1 MSAPKITEL
10 GTNSIRSLLLKYA
23 LPGIIAMTASSL
35 YNMVDSIFI
44 GHGVGAMA
52 LSGLTVAKPFMDI
65 CAAFGSL
72 VGVGASSLVAIKLG
86 EKDYRS
92 ANDVLANVILL
103 NVLLGA
109 IVMAVGLFWLDPIL
123 YAFGAS
129 DETIV
134 YARDYMEIILWGN
147 ILTHIY
153 YGLNSML
160 RSIGHPKVS
169 MYATILAVVINII
182 LDPIFIFVL
191 DMGVRGAALATIL
204 SQVVSVVLQMFIFLN
219 PKEVIY
225 FHRGIWRLKRDI
237 TMRALGIG
245 MAPFLMHLAACFVVI
260 VLNNQ
265 LKRYGG
271 DMAIATFGMTNRF
284 MFFFAMIIMGL
295 NQGMQPIVGYNYGAQ
310 LYPRMIRTLK
320 LTIICATCVMG
331 LLWLI
336 GLIIPEGFIRLFTH
350 DEVLI
355 AQSIMPARVML
366 CTMVLVGFPMVVGNF
381 YTSIGM
387 ANKAI
392 FLSLTRQVIFLI
404 PCILL
409 LPLLFQWIS
418 SLASSA
424 DGLLSLS
431 PIWGVWWSLPICDA
445 LAAILAAI
453 ILNRDMRKFK
463 ATNNASSLTT
473 EGVQISNSL

>member
-10 GTNSIRSLLLKYA
+10 GTQSIRSLLLKYA

-65 CAAFGSL
+65 CAAFGTL

-92 ANDVLANVILL
+92 ANDVLANVVLL

-109 IVMAVGLFWLDPIL
+109 LVMAVGLYWLDPIL

-129 DETIV
+129 DVTIA
-134 YARDYMEIILWGN
+134 YAREYMEIILWGN

-160 RSIGHPKVS
+160 RSIGHPRIA
-169 MYATILAVVINII
+169 MYATILAVVVNII

-191 DMGVRGAALATIL
+191 DMGVRGAALATMI
-204 SQVVSVVLQMFIFLN
+204 SQLVSVIIELVIFLN

-245 MAPFLMHLAACFVVI
+245 TAPFLMHMAACFVVI

-271 DMAIATFGMTNRF
+271 DMAIATYGIANRF
-284 MFFFAMIIMGL
+284 MFFFAMVVMGL
-295 NQGMQPIVGYNYGAQ
+295 NQGMQPIVGYNYGAK
-310 LYPRMIRTLK
+310 LFDRMVRALK
-320 LTIICATCVMG
+320 LTAMCATCVMG
-331 LLWLI
+331 VLWLF
-336 GLIIPEGFIRLFTH
+336 GLVWPEGFIRLFTH

-355 AQSIMPARVML
+355 AQSIAPARVML
-366 CTMVLVGFPMVVGNF
+366 CTMVMVGFPMVVGNF

-387 ANKAI
+387 SGKAI
-392 FLSLTRQVIFLI
+392 FLSLTRQVLLLI
-404 PCILL
+404 PCILC
-409 LPLLFQWIS
+409 LPLLFQQLNIT
-418 SLASSA
+418 
-424 DGLLSLS
+424 

-445 LAAILAAI
+445 MAAVLAAIV
-453 ILNRDMRKFK
+453 LNRDMRIFR
-463 ATNNASSLTT
+463 
-473 EGVQISNSL
+473 Q

>member
-10 GTNSIRSLLLKYA
+10 GTQSIRSLLLKYA

-65 CAAFGSL
+65 CAAFGTL

-109 IVMAVGLFWLDPIL
+109 IVMAVGLYWLDPIL

-129 DETIV
+129 DVTIA
-134 YARDYMEIILWGN
+134 YAREYMEIILWGN

-160 RSIGHPKVS
+160 RSIGHPKIA
-169 MYATILAVVINII
+169 MYATIVAVVTNII

-191 DMGVRGAALATIL
+191 DMGVRGAALATMI
-204 SQVVSVVLQMFIFLN
+204 SQLVSVIIELVIFLN

-245 MAPFLMHLAACFVVI
+245 TAPFLMHMASCFVVI

-271 DMAIATFGMTNRF
+271 DMAIATFGITNRF
-284 MFFFAMIIMGL
+284 MFFFAMVVMGL
-295 NQGMQPIVGYNYGAQ
+295 NQGMQPIVGYNYGAK
-310 LYPRMIRTLK
+310 LYDRMIRALK
-320 LTIICATCVMG
+320 LTAMCATCVMG
-331 LLWLI
+331 VLWLF
-336 GLIIPEGFIRLFTH
+336 GLIWPEGFIRLFTH
-350 DEVLI
+350 DELLI
-355 AQSIMPARVML
+355 AQSIAPARVML
-366 CTMVLVGFPMVVGNF
+366 CTMVMVGFPMVVGNF

-387 ANKAI
+387 SEKAI
-392 FLSLTRQVIFLI
+392 FLSLTRQVLLLI
-404 PCILL
+404 PSILL
-409 LPLLFQWIS
+409 LPLLFQTVEV
-418 SLASSA
+418 
-424 DGLLSLS
+424 S

-445 LAAILAAI
+445 LAAIIAAI
-453 ILNRDMRKFK
+453 VLNRDMRKF
-463 ATNNASSLTT
+463 S
-473 EGVQISNSL
+473 V

>member
-10 GTNSIRSLLLKYA
+10 GTQPVRGLLMKYA
-23 LPGIIAMTASSL
+23 LPGIIAMTATSL

-65 CAAFGSL
+65 CAAFGTL

-109 IVMAVGLFWLDPIL
+109 MVMAVGLYWLDPIL

-129 DETIV
+129 DVTIT
-134 YARDYMEIILWGN
+134 YAREYMEVILWGN

-160 RSIGHPKVS
+160 RSIGHPKIA
-169 MYATILAVVINII
+169 MYATILAVVVNII

-191 DMGVRGAALATIL
+191 DMGVRGAALATMI
-204 SQVVSVVLQMFIFLN
+204 SQLVSVIIELVIFLN

-245 MAPFLMHLAACFVVI
+245 TAPFLMHMASCFVVI

-271 DMAIATFGMTNRF
+271 DMAIATFGITNRF
-284 MFFFAMIIMGL
+284 MFFFAMVVMGL
-295 NQGMQPIVGYNYGAQ
+295 NQGMQPIVGYNYGAK
-310 LYPRMIRTLK
+310 LFDRMTRALK
-320 LTIICATCVMG
+320 LTAMCATCVMG
-331 LLWLI
+331 VLWLF
-336 GLIIPEGFIRLFTH
+336 GLIWPEGFIRLFTH
-350 DEVLI
+350 DELLI
-355 AQSIMPARVML
+355 AQSIAPARVML
-366 CTMVLVGFPMVVGNF
+366 CTMVMVGFPMVVGNF

-387 ANKAI
+387 SGKAI

-409 LPLLFQWIS
+409 IPVLFQTI
-418 SLASSA
+418 
-424 DGLLSLS
+424 DVT

-445 LAAILAAI
+445 LAAVLAAI

-463 ATNNASSLTT
+463 
-473 EGVQISNSL
+473 ISIDF

>member
-10 GTNSIRSLLLKYA
+10 GTQPVRSLLMKYA
-23 LPGIIAMTASSL
+23 LPGIIAMTATSL

-109 IVMAVGLFWLDPIL
+109 LVMVVGLYWLDPIL

-129 DETIV
+129 DVTIS
-134 YARDYMEIILWGN
+134 YARDYMEIILWAN

-160 RSIGHPKVS
+160 RSIGHPKVAMFS
-169 MYATILAVVINII
+169 TIVAVVANII
-182 LDPIFIFVL
+182 LDPIFIFAL
-191 DMGVRGAALATIL
+191 DMGVRGAALATVL
-204 SQVVSVVLQMFIFLN
+204 SQAIAVVGQMVVFLN

-245 MAPFLMHLAACFVVI
+245 TAPFLMHLAACFVVI

-271 DMAIATFGMTNRF
+271 DMAIATFGITNRF
-284 MFFFAMIIMGL
+284 MFFFAMVVMGL
-295 NQGMQPIVGYNYGAQ
+295 NQGMQPIVGYNYGAK
-310 LYPRMIRTLK
+310 LYDRMIRALK
-320 LTIICATCVMG
+320 LTAMCATCVMG
-331 LLWLI
+331 MLWLF
-336 GLIIPEGFIRLFTH
+336 GLIWPEGFIRLFTH
-350 DEVLI
+350 DEVLV
-355 AQSIMPARVML
+355 AQSIAPARVML
-366 CTMVLVGFPMVVGNF
+366 CTMVMVGFPMVVGNF

-387 ANKAI
+387 SGKAI
-392 FLSLTRQVIFLI
+392 FLSLTRQVLLLI
-404 PCILL
+404 PSILL
-409 LPLLFQWIS
+409 LPLLFQTVEV
-418 SLASSA
+418 
-424 DGLLSLS
+424 S

-445 LAAILAAI
+445 LAAIIAAI
-453 ILNRDMRKFK
+453 VLNRDMRKL
-463 ATNNASSLTT
+463 S
-473 EGVQISNSL
+473 V

>member
-10 GTNSIRSLLLKYA
+10 GTQSIRSLLLKYA
-23 LPGIIAMTASSL
+23 TPGIIAMTASSL

-52 LSGLTVAKPFMDI
+52 LSGLTIAKPFMDI
-65 CAAFGSL
+65 CAAFGTL

-92 ANDVLANVILL
+92 ANDVLANVVIL

-109 IVMAVGLFWLDPIL
+109 LVMAIGLFWLDPIL

-129 DETIV
+129 DVTIA
-134 YARDYMEIILWGN
+134 YARDYMQIILAGN
-147 ILTHIY
+147 IITHIY

-160 RSIGHPKVS
+160 RSIGHPKIS
-169 MYATILAVVINII
+169 MYATILAVVLNII

-191 DMGVRGAALATIL
+191 DMGVRGAALATII
-204 SQVVSVVLQMFIFLN
+204 SQIVSVVIEMIIFLN
-219 PKEVIY
+219 PKEVIF

-245 MAPFLMHLAACFVVI
+245 TAPFLMHLAACFVVI

-284 MFFFAMIIMGL
+284 MFFFAMIVMGIQ
-295 NQGMQPIVGYNYGAQ
+295 QGMQPIVGYNYGAK
-310 LYPRMIRTLK
+310 LYPRVVRTFK
-320 LTIICATCVMG
+320 LSVFCATCVMG
-331 LLWLI
+331 VLWLI
-336 GLIIPEGFIRLFTH
+336 GLVFPEGFIRLFTH

-355 AQSIMPARVML
+355 AQSVMPARIML
-366 CTMVLVGFPMVVGNF
+366 CSMVLVGFPMITGNF

-387 ANKAI
+387 APKAI

-404 PCILL
+404 PCILC
-409 LPLLFQWIS
+409 LPLLFQWLTTLPS
-418 SLASSA
+418 FAFR
-424 DGLLSLS
+424 LS
-431 PIWGVWWSLPICDA
+431 PIWGVWCSLPLCDT
-445 LAAILAAI
+445 LAAIVAAI
-453 ILNRDMRKFK
+453 VINRDMRKFK
-463 ATNNASSLTT
+463 VAQLPQ
-473 EGVQISNSL
+473 G

>member
-10 GTNSIRSLLLKYA
+10 GTQPVRSLLMKYA
-23 LPGIIAMTASSL
+23 LPGIIAMTATSL

-109 IVMAVGLFWLDPIL
+109 LVMVVGLYWLDPIL

-129 DETIV
+129 DVTIS
-134 YARDYMEIILWGN
+134 YARDYMEIILWAN

-160 RSIGHPKVS
+160 RSIGHPKVAMFS
-169 MYATILAVVINII
+169 TIVAVVANII
-182 LDPIFIFVL
+182 LDPIFIFAL

-204 SQVVSVVLQMFIFLN
+204 SQAIAVVGQMVVFLN

-245 MAPFLMHLAACFVVI
+245 TAPFLMHLAACFVVI

-271 DMAIATFGMTNRF
+271 DMAIATYGITNRF
-284 MFFFAMIIMGL
+284 MFFFAMVVMGL
-295 NQGMQPIVGYNYGAQ
+295 NQGMQPIVGYNYGAK
-310 LYPRMIRTLK
+310 LYDRMIRALK
-320 LTIICATCVMG
+320 LTAMCATCVMG
-331 LLWLI
+331 MLWLF
-336 GLIIPEGFIRLFTH
+336 GLIWPEGFIRLFTH
-350 DEVLI
+350 DEVLV
-355 AQSIMPARVML
+355 AQSIAPARVML
-366 CTMVLVGFPMVVGNF
+366 CTMVMVGFPMVVGNF

-387 ANKAI
+387 SGKAI
-392 FLSLTRQVIFLI
+392 FLSLTRQVLLLI
-404 PCILL
+404 PSILL
-409 LPLLFQWIS
+409 LPLLFQTV
-418 SLASSA
+418 AV
-424 DGLLSLS
+424 S

-445 LAAILAAI
+445 LAAIIAAI
-453 ILNRDMRKFK
+453 VLNRDMRKF
-463 ATNNASSLTT
+463 S
-473 EGVQISNSL
+473 V

>member
-10 GTNSIRSLLLKYA
+10 GTQSIRSLLLKYA
-23 LPGIIAMTASSL
+23 LPGIIAMTATSL

-92 ANDVLANVILL
+92 ANDILANVILL

-109 IVMAVGLFWLDPIL
+109 IIMVVGLFWLDPIL

-129 DETIV
+129 NETVV
-134 YARDYMEIILWGN
+134 YAHEYMEIILWGN

-160 RSIGHPKVS
+160 RSMGHPKVS
-169 MYATILAVVINII
+169 MYATILAVVVNII
-182 LDPIFIFVL
+182 LDPIFIFVM

-204 SQVVSVVLQMFIFLN
+204 SQVLAVVLQMFIFLN

-284 MFFFAMIIMGL
+284 MFFFSMIIMGL
-295 NQGMQPIVGYNYGAQ
+295 NQGMQPIVGYNYGAK
-310 LYPRMIRTLK
+310 LYSRMIRTLK
-320 LTIICATCVMG
+320 LTVICATCVMG
-331 LLWLI
+331 VLWLI
-336 GLIIPEGFIRLFTH
+336 GLIFPQGFIRLFTH

-355 AQSIMPARVML
+355 SQSIMPARVML
-366 CTMVLVGFPMVVGNF
+366 CTMVMVGFPMVVGNF
-381 YTSIGM
+381 YTSIGL

-392 FLSLTRQVIFLI
+392 FLSLTRQVILLI

-409 LPLLFQWIS
+409 LPLLFQWIA
-418 SLASSA
+418 SLAYSP
-424 DGLLSLS
+424 DTLLAFS
-431 PIWGVWWSLPICDA
+431 PIWGVWWSLPLCDA
-445 LAAILAAI
+445 MAAILAAI

-463 ATNNASSLTT
+463 TQT
-473 EGVQISNSL
+473 SNS

>member
-10 GTNSIRSLLLKYA
+10 GTQPIRSLLMKYA
-23 LPGIIAMTASSL
+23 LPGIIAMTATSL

-109 IVMAVGLFWLDPIL
+109 LVMVVGLYWLDPIL

-129 DETIV
+129 DVTIS
-134 YARDYMEIILWGN
+134 YARDYMEIILWAN

-160 RSIGHPKVS
+160 RSIGHPKVAMFS
-169 MYATILAVVINII
+169 TIVAVVANII
-182 LDPIFIFVL
+182 LDPIFIFAL
-191 DMGVRGAALATIL
+191 DMGVRGAALATVL
-204 SQVVSVVLQMFIFLN
+204 SQAIAVVGQMVVFLN

-245 MAPFLMHLAACFVVI
+245 TAPFLMHLAACFVVI

-271 DMAIATFGMTNRF
+271 DMAIATFGITNRF
-284 MFFFAMIIMGL
+284 MFFFSMIVMGL
-295 NQGMQPIVGYNYGAQ
+295 NQGMQPIVGYNYGAK
-310 LYPRMIRTLK
+310 LYDRMIRALK
-320 LTIICATCVMG
+320 LTAICATCVMG
-331 LLWLI
+331 MLWLF
-336 GLIIPEGFIRLFTH
+336 GLIWPEGFIRLFTH
-350 DEVLI
+350 DELLI
-355 AQSIMPARVML
+355 AQSIAPARVML
-366 CTMVLVGFPMVVGNF
+366 CTMVMVGFPMVVGNF

-387 ANKAI
+387 SGKAI

-404 PCILL
+404 PCILFM
-409 LPLLFQWIS
+409 PLLFQA
-418 SLASSA
+418 L
-424 DGLLSLS
+424 DFT

-445 LAAILAAI
+445 LAAGLAAI

-463 ATNNASSLTT
+463 
-473 EGVQISNSL
+473 ISIDF

>member
-10 GTNSIRSLLLKYA
+10 GTASIRSLLFKYA
-23 LPGIIAMTASSL
+23 TPGIIAMTAMSL

-65 CAAFGSL
+65 CAAFGTL

-92 ANDVLANVILL
+92 ANDILANVIIL

-109 IVMAVGLFWLDPIL
+109 LVMAVGLFWLDPIL
-123 YAFGAS
+123 YAFSAS
-129 DETIV
+129 DATLS
-134 YARDYMEIILWGN
+134 YAREYMEIILACN

-160 RSIGHPKVS
+160 RSVGHPRIS
-169 MYATILAVVINII
+169 MYATILAVSLNVI

-191 DMGVRGAALATIL
+191 DMGVRGAALATIT
-204 SQVVSVVLQMFIFLN
+204 SQLVSVVIELIIFLN
-219 PKEVIY
+219 PKEVIH

-245 MAPFLMHLAACFVVI
+245 TAPFLMHMAACFVVI

-271 DMAIATFGMTNRF
+271 DLAIATFGMTNRF
-284 MFFFAMIIMGL
+284 MFFFAMIVMGIQ
-295 NQGMQPIVGYNYGAQ
+295 QGMQPIVGYNYGAN
-310 LYPRMIRTLK
+310 LHVRMVRAYK
-320 LTIICATCVMG
+320 LSVYCATCVMG
-331 LLWLI
+331 VLWLFGVI
-336 GLIIPEGFIRLFTH
+336 WPEGFIRLFTH
-350 DEVLI
+350 DELLI
-355 AQSIMPARVML
+355 AQSIVPARIML
-366 CTMVLVGFPMVVGNF
+366 CVMFAIGFPMMTGNF

-387 ANKAI
+387 ARKAI
-392 FLSLTRQVIFLI
+392 FLSLTRQVLFLI
-404 PCILL
+404 PLIIS
-409 LPLLFQWIS
+409 LPYLFN
-418 SLASSA
+418 SL
-424 DGLLSLS
+424 GWE
-431 PIWGVWWSLPICDA
+431 PIWGVWWALPISDS
-445 LAAILAAI
+445 LSVITAAIVI
-453 ILNRDMRKFK
+453 NRDMRKFK
-463 ATNNASSLTT
+463 R
-473 EGVQISNSL
+473 

>member
-10 GTNSIRSLLLKYA
+10 GTQPVRSLLMKYA
-23 LPGIIAMTASSL
+23 LPGIIAMTATSL

-109 IVMAVGLFWLDPIL
+109 LVMVVGLYWLDPIL

-129 DETIV
+129 DVTIS
-134 YARDYMEIILWGN
+134 YARDYMEIILWAN

-160 RSIGHPKVS
+160 RSIGHPKVAMFS
-169 MYATILAVVINII
+169 TIVAVVANII
-182 LDPIFIFVL
+182 LDPIFIFAL
-191 DMGVRGAALATIL
+191 DMGVRGAALATVL
-204 SQVVSVVLQMFIFLN
+204 SQAIAVVGQMVVFLN

-245 MAPFLMHLAACFVVI
+245 TAPFLMHLAACFVVI

-271 DMAIATFGMTNRF
+271 DMAIATFGITNRF
-284 MFFFAMIIMGL
+284 MFFFAMVVMGL
-295 NQGMQPIVGYNYGAQ
+295 NQGMQPIVGYNYGAK
-310 LYPRMIRTLK
+310 LYDRMIRALK
-320 LTIICATCVMG
+320 LTAMCATCVMG
-331 LLWLI
+331 MLWLF
-336 GLIIPEGFIRLFTH
+336 GLIWPEGFIRLFTH
-350 DEVLI
+350 DELLI
-355 AQSIMPARVML
+355 AQSIAPARVML
-366 CTMVLVGFPMVVGNF
+366 CTMVMVGFPMVVGNF

-387 ANKAI
+387 SGKAI
-392 FLSLTRQVIFLI
+392 FLSLTRQVLLLI
-404 PCILL
+404 PSILL
-409 LPLLFQWIS
+409 LPLLFQTV
-418 SLASSA
+418 AV
-424 DGLLSLS
+424 S

-445 LAAILAAI
+445 LAAIIAAI
-453 ILNRDMRKFK
+453 VLNRDMRKF
-463 ATNNASSLTT
+463 S
-473 EGVQISNSL
+473 V

>member
-10 GTNSIRSLLLKYA
+10 GTQPIRGLLLKYA

-109 IVMAVGLFWLDPIL
+109 LVMAVGLYWLEPIL

-129 DETIV
+129 DVTV
-134 YARDYMEIILWGN
+134 AYARDYMEIILWGN

-160 RSIGHPKVS
+160 RSIGHPKVAMFS
-169 MYATILAVVINII
+169 TIVAVVANII

-191 DMGVRGAALATIL
+191 DMGVRGAALATVI
-204 SQVVSVVLQMFIFLN
+204 SQIIAVIGQLVIFLN

-271 DMAIATFGMTNRF
+271 DMAIATFGLTNRF
-284 MFFFAMIIMGL
+284 MFFFSMIVMGL
-295 NQGMQPIVGYNYGAQ
+295 NQGMQPIVGYNYGAK
-310 LYPRMIRTLK
+310 LYPRMARALK
-320 LTIICATCVMG
+320 LTAMCATCVMG
-331 LLWLI
+331 VLWLFGLLW
-336 GLIIPEGFIRLFTH
+336 PEGFIRLFTH

-355 AQSIMPARVML
+355 AQSIVPARVML
-366 CTMVLVGFPMVVGNF
+366 CTMVMVGFPMVVGNF

-387 ANKAI
+387 SSKAI
-392 FLSLTRQVIFLI
+392 FLSLTRQVLFLI
-404 PCILL
+404 PCILV
-409 LPLLFQWIS
+409 LPWLFQRLDIT
-418 SLASSA
+418 
-424 DGLLSLS
+424 

-445 LAAILAAI
+445 LASIMAAILVNHDI
-453 ILNRDMRKFK
+453 RKFMSQ
-463 ATNNASSLTT
+463 TS
-473 EGVQISNSL
+473 

>member
-10 GTNSIRSLLLKYA
+10 GTASIRSLLLKYA
-23 LPGIIAMTASSL
+23 TPGIIAMTAMSL

-44 GHGVGAMA
+44 GHGVGALA

-65 CAAFGSL
+65 CAAFGTL

-92 ANDVLANVILL
+92 ANDVLANVVIL

-109 IVMAVGLFWLDPIL
+109 LVMVVGLFWLDPIL

-129 DETIV
+129 DATIA
-134 YARDYMEIILWGN
+134 YARDYMEIILLGN

-160 RSIGHPKVS
+160 RSIGHPRIS
-169 MYATILAVVINII
+169 MYATILAVALNVV

-191 DMGVRGAALATIL
+191 DMGVRGAALATMI
-204 SQVVSVVLQMFIFLN
+204 SQLVSVVIELIIFLN

-245 MAPFLMHLAACFVVI
+245 MAPFLMHMAACFVVI

-284 MFFFAMIIMGL
+284 MFFFAMIVMGIQ
-295 NQGMQPIVGYNYGAQ
+295 QGMQPIVGYNYGAN
-310 LYPRMIRTLK
+310 LYARMIRAFK
-320 LTIICATCVMG
+320 LSVYCATCVMG
-331 LLWLI
+331 VLWLFGVI
-336 GLIIPEGFIRLFTH
+336 WPEGFIRLFTH
-350 DEVLI
+350 DELLI
-355 AQSIMPARVML
+355 AQSIAPARVML
-366 CTMVLVGFPMVVGNF
+366 CVMFAIGFPMITGNF

-387 ANKAI
+387 APKAI
-392 FLSLTRQVIFLI
+392 FLSLTRQVLFLI
-404 PCILL
+404 PLILC
-409 LPLLFQWIS
+409 LPIVFE
-418 SLASSA
+418 SLGWES
-424 DGLLSLS
+424 
-431 PIWGVWWSLPICDA
+431 IWGVWWALPISDS
-445 LAAILAAI
+445 LSVITAAIVI
-453 ILNRDMRKFK
+453 NRDMRKFK
-463 ATNNASSLTT
+463 AALPL
-473 EGVQISNSL
+473 QD

>member
-10 GTNSIRSLLLKYA
+10 GTQSIRSLLMKYA

-65 CAAFGSL
+65 CAAFGTL

-109 IVMAVGLFWLDPIL
+109 LVMAVGLYWLDPIL

-129 DETIV
+129 DVTIT
-134 YARDYMEIILWGN
+134 YAREYMEIILWGN

-160 RSIGHPKVS
+160 RSIGHPKIA
-169 MYATILAVVINII
+169 MYATIVAVVTNII

-191 DMGVRGAALATIL
+191 DMGVRGAALATMI
-204 SQVVSVVLQMFIFLN
+204 SQLVSVIIELVIFLN

-245 MAPFLMHLAACFVVI
+245 TAPFLMHMAACFVVI

-271 DMAIATFGMTNRF
+271 DMAIATYGMTNRF
-284 MFFFAMIIMGL
+284 MFFFAMVVMGL
-295 NQGMQPIVGYNYGAQ
+295 NQGMQPIVGYNYGAK
-310 LYPRMIRTLK
+310 LFDRMVRALK
-320 LTIICATCVMG
+320 LTAMCATCVMG
-331 LLWLI
+331 VLWLF
-336 GLIIPEGFIRLFTH
+336 GLVWPEGFIRLFTH
-350 DEVLI
+350 DELLI
-355 AQSIMPARVML
+355 AQSVAPARVML
-366 CTMVLVGFPMVVGNF
+366 CTMVMVGFPMVVGNF
-381 YTSIGM
+381 YTSIGLSG
-387 ANKAI
+387 KAI

-409 LPLLFQWIS
+409 LPLLFQTLNIT
-418 SLASSA
+418 
-424 DGLLSLS
+424 
-431 PIWGVWWSLPICDA
+431 PIWGVWWSLPLCDA
-445 LAAILAAI
+445 LAAVLAAI
-453 ILNRDMRKFK
+453 ILNRDMRKFR
-463 ATNNASSLTT
+463 
-473 EGVQISNSL
+473 V

>member
-10 GTNSIRSLLLKYA
+10 GTQSIRSLLLKYA

-65 CAAFGSL
+65 CAAFGTL

-109 IVMAVGLFWLDPIL
+109 LVMAVGLYWLDPIL

-129 DETIV
+129 DVTIT
-134 YARDYMEIILWGN
+134 YAREYMEVILWGN

-160 RSIGHPKVS
+160 RSIGHPKIA
-169 MYATILAVVINII
+169 MYATIVAVVTNII

-191 DMGVRGAALATIL
+191 DMGVRGAALATMI
-204 SQVVSVVLQMFIFLN
+204 SQLVSVIIELVIFLN

-245 MAPFLMHLAACFVVI
+245 TAPFLMHMASCFVVI

-271 DMAIATFGMTNRF
+271 DMAIATFGITNRF
-284 MFFFAMIIMGL
+284 MFFFAMVVMGL
-295 NQGMQPIVGYNYGAQ
+295 NQGMQPIVGYNYGAK
-310 LYPRMIRTLK
+310 LFDRMTRALK
-320 LTIICATCVMG
+320 LTAMCATCVMG
-331 LLWLI
+331 VLWLF
-336 GLIIPEGFIRLFTH
+336 GLIWPEGFIRLFTH
-350 DEVLI
+350 DELLI
-355 AQSIMPARVML
+355 AQSIAPARVML
-366 CTMVLVGFPMVVGNF
+366 CTMVMVGFPMVVGNF

-387 ANKAI
+387 SGKAI
-392 FLSLTRQVIFLI
+392 FLSLTRQVLLLI
-404 PCILL
+404 PSILL
-409 LPLLFQWIS
+409 LPLLFQTVEV
-418 SLASSA
+418 
-424 DGLLSLS
+424 S

-445 LAAILAAI
+445 LAAVLAAI

-463 ATNNASSLTT
+463 
-473 EGVQISNSL
+473 ISIDF

>member
-10 GTNSIRSLLLKYA
+10 GTQSIRSLLMKYA

-65 CAAFGSL
+65 CAAFGTL

-109 IVMAVGLFWLDPIL
+109 LVMAVGLYWLDPIL

-129 DETIV
+129 DVTIT
-134 YARDYMEIILWGN
+134 YAREYMEIILWGN

-160 RSIGHPKVS
+160 RSIGHPKIA
-169 MYATILAVVINII
+169 MYATIVAVVTNII

-191 DMGVRGAALATIL
+191 DMGVRGAALATMI
-204 SQVVSVVLQMFIFLN
+204 SQLVSVIIELVIFLN

-245 MAPFLMHLAACFVVI
+245 TAPFLMHMASCFVVI

-271 DMAIATFGMTNRF
+271 DMAIATYGIANRF
-284 MFFFAMIIMGL
+284 MFFFAMVVMGL
-295 NQGMQPIVGYNYGAQ
+295 NQGMQPIVGYNYGAK
-310 LYPRMIRTLK
+310 LFDRMVRALK
-320 LTIICATCVMG
+320 LTAMCATCVMG
-331 LLWLI
+331 VLWLF
-336 GLIIPEGFIRLFTH
+336 GLVWPEGFIRLFTH
-350 DEVLI
+350 DELLV
-355 AQSIMPARVML
+355 AQSIAPARVML
-366 CTMVLVGFPMVVGNF
+366 CTMVMVGFPMVVGNF

-387 ANKAI
+387 SGKAI

-409 LPLLFQWIS
+409 MPLLFQT
-418 SLASSA
+418 LNFT
-424 DGLLSLS
+424 

-445 LAAILAAI
+445 LAAVLAAI
-453 ILNRDMRKFK
+453 ILNRDMRKFR
-463 ATNNASSLTT
+463 
-473 EGVQISNSL
+473 V

>member
-10 GTNSIRSLLLKYA
+10 GTASIRSLLLKYA
-23 LPGIIAMTASSL
+23 MPGIIAMTAMSL

-65 CAAFGSL
+65 CAAFGTL

-103 NVLLGA
+103 NMLLGA
-109 IVMAVGLFWLDPIL
+109 LVMVVGLFFLDPIL

-129 DETIV
+129 DTTIV
-134 YARDYMEIILWGN
+134 YAREYMEIILLGN

-160 RSIGHPKVS
+160 RSIGHPRIS

-191 DMGVRGAALATIL
+191 DMGVRGAALATII
-204 SQVVSVVLQMFIFLN
+204 SQLVSVIIELIIFLN

-245 MAPFLMHLAACFVVI
+245 MAPFLMHMAACFVVI

-284 MFFFAMIIMGL
+284 MFFFAMIVMGIQ
-295 NQGMQPIVGYNYGAQ
+295 QGMQPIVGYNYGAN
-310 LYPRMIRTLK
+310 LYPRMLRAFK
-320 LTIICATCVMG
+320 LSVYCATCVMG
-331 LLWLI
+331 ALWLF
-336 GLIIPEGFIRLFTH
+336 GVAYPEGFIRLFTH
-350 DEVLI
+350 DELLI
-355 AQSIMPARVML
+355 AQSIIPARIML
-366 CTMVLVGFPMVVGNF
+366 CVMFAIGFPMITGNF

-387 ANKAI
+387 APKAI
-392 FLSLTRQVIFLI
+392 FLSLTRQVLFLI
-404 PCILL
+404 PLILC
-409 LPLLFQWIS
+409 LPLLFS
-418 SLASSA
+418 RL
-424 DGLLSLS
+424 GLDS
-431 PIWGVWWSLPICDA
+431 IWGVWWALPISDS
-445 LAAILAAI
+445 LSVITAAILV
-453 ILNRDMRKFK
+453 NRDIRKFV
-463 ATNNASSLTT
+463 S
-473 EGVQISNSL
+473 

>member
-10 GTNSIRSLLLKYA
+10 GTQPIRGLLLKYA

-109 IVMAVGLFWLDPIL
+109 LVMAVGLYWLEPIL

-129 DETIV
+129 DVTV
-134 YARDYMEIILWGN
+134 AYARDYMEIILWGN

-160 RSIGHPKVS
+160 RSIGHPKVAMFS
-169 MYATILAVVINII
+169 TIVAVVANII

-191 DMGVRGAALATIL
+191 DMGVRGAALATVI
-204 SQVVSVVLQMFIFLN
+204 SQIIAVIGQLVIFLN

-271 DMAIATFGMTNRF
+271 DMAIATFGLTNRF
-284 MFFFAMIIMGL
+284 MFFFSMIVMGL
-295 NQGMQPIVGYNYGAQ
+295 NQGMQPIVGYNYGAK
-310 LYPRMIRTLK
+310 LYPRMARALK
-320 LTIICATCVMG
+320 LTAMCATCVMG
-331 LLWLI
+331 VLWLFGLLW
-336 GLIIPEGFIRLFTH
+336 PEGFIRLFTH

-355 AQSIMPARVML
+355 AQSIVPARVML
-366 CTMVLVGFPMVVGNF
+366 CTMVMVGFPMVVGNF

-387 ANKAI
+387 SGKAI
-392 FLSLTRQVIFLI
+392 FLSLTRQVLFLI
-404 PCILL
+404 PCILV
-409 LPLLFQWIS
+409 LPWLFQRLDIT
-418 SLASSA
+418 
-424 DGLLSLS
+424 

-445 LAAILAAI
+445 LASIMAAILV
-453 ILNRDMRKFK
+453 NRDIRKFMSQ
-463 ATNNASSLTT
+463 TS
-473 EGVQISNSL
+473 

>member
-1 MSAPKITEL
+1 MSAAKITEL
-10 GTNSIRSLLLKYA
+10 GTQSIRSLLLKYA
-23 LPGIIAMTASSL
+23 TPGIIAMTAMSL

-65 CAAFGSL
+65 CAAFGTL

-92 ANDVLANVILL
+92 ANDVLANVVIL

-109 IVMAVGLFWLDPIL
+109 LVMVVGLFWLDPIL

-129 DETIV
+129 DVTIV
-134 YARDYMEIILWGN
+134 YAREYMQIILAGN
-147 ILTHIY
+147 IVTHIY

-160 RSIGHPKVS
+160 RSIGHPKIS
-169 MYATILAVVINII
+169 MYATILAVLLNVI

-191 DMGVRGAALATIL
+191 DMGVRGAALATII
-204 SQVVSVVLQMFIFLN
+204 SQVVSVVIEMIIFLN

-245 MAPFLMHLAACFVVI
+245 AAPFLMHLASCFVVI

-284 MFFFAMIIMGL
+284 MFFFAMIVMGIQ
-295 NQGMQPIVGYNYGAQ
+295 QGMQPIVGYNYGAK
-310 LYPRMIRTLK
+310 LYARVTRTFK
-320 LTIICATCVMG
+320 LSVYCAMGVMG
-331 LLWLI
+331 VLWLI
-336 GLIIPEGFIRLFTH
+336 GLIVPEGFIRLFTH

-355 AQSIMPARVML
+355 AQSVMPARVML
-366 CTMVLVGFPMVVGNF
+366 CVMVLVGFPMITGNF
-381 YTSIGM
+381 YTSIGKP
-387 ANKAI
+387 ARAI
-392 FLSLTRQVIFLI
+392 FLSLSRQVLFLI
-404 PCILL
+404 PLILL
-409 LPLLFQWIS
+409 LPHVFAVLPFTTN
-418 SLASSA
+418 
-424 DGLLSLS
+424 LS
-431 PIWGVWWSLPICDA
+431 PIWGVWWALPLSDL
-445 LAAILAAI
+445 LAALIAAI
-453 ILNRDMRKFK
+453 FINRDMRKFK
-463 ATNNASSLTT
+463 AAQLPQ
-473 EGVQISNSL
+473 G

>member
-1 MSAPKITEL
+1 MSSQKITEL
-10 GTNSIRSLLLKYA
+10 GTASIRSLLLKYA
-23 LPGIIAMTASSL
+23 MPGIIAMTAMSI

-65 CAAFGSL
+65 CAAFGTL

-92 ANDVLANVILL
+92 ANDVLANVVIL
-103 NVLLGA
+103 NVILGA
-109 IVMAVGLFWLDPIL
+109 LIMVVGLFWLDPIL

-129 DETIV
+129 ETTIV
-134 YARDYMEIILWGN
+134 YAREYMEIILLGN

-160 RSIGHPKVS
+160 RSIGHPRIS
-169 MYATILAVVINII
+169 MYATILAVALNVI

-191 DMGVRGAALATIL
+191 DMGVRGAALATII
-204 SQVVSVVLQMFIFLN
+204 SQLVSVIIELIIFLN
-219 PKEVIY
+219 PKEIIY

-245 MAPFLMHLAACFVVI
+245 LAPFLMHMAACFVVI

-284 MFFFAMIIMGL
+284 MFFFAMIVMGIQ
-295 NQGMQPIVGYNYGAQ
+295 QGMQPIVGYNYGAK
-310 LYPRMIRTLK
+310 LYSRMTRAFK
-320 LTIICATCVMG
+320 LAVYCATCVMG
-331 LLWLI
+331 TLFLFGEI
-336 GLIIPEGFIRLFTH
+336 FPEGFIRLFTH
-350 DEVLI
+350 DEALI
-355 AQSIMPARVML
+355 AQSITPARIML
-366 CTMVLVGFPMVVGNF
+366 CVMFMIGVPMVSGNF

-387 ANKAI
+387 SGKAI
-392 FLSLTRQVIFLI
+392 FLSLSRQVLFLI
-404 PCILL
+404 PMILL
-409 LPLLFQWIS
+409 LPHLFEA
-418 SLASSA
+418 L
-424 DGLLSLS
+424 GFS
-431 PIWGVWWSLPICDA
+431 PIMGVWWALPISDT
-445 LAAILAAI
+445 LSSFTAAILI
-453 ILNRDMRKFK
+453 NRDMRVFR
-463 ATNNASSLTT
+463 
-473 EGVQISNSL
+473 QY

>member
-10 GTNSIRSLLLKYA
+10 GTASIRSLLLKYA
-23 LPGIIAMTASSL
+23 MPGIIAMTAMSL

-44 GHGVGAMA
+44 GHGVGALA

-65 CAAFGSL
+65 CAAFGTL

-92 ANDVLANVILL
+92 ANDILANVIIL
-103 NVLLGA
+103 NVILGA
-109 IVMAVGLFWLDPIL
+109 IIMVVGLFWLDPIL

-129 DETIV
+129 EATIV
-134 YARDYMEIILWGN
+134 YAREYMEIILLGN

-160 RSIGHPKVS
+160 RSVGHPRIS
-169 MYATILAVVINII
+169 MYATILAVSLNVI

-204 SQVVSVVLQMFIFLN
+204 SQLVSVIVELIIFLN
-219 PKEVIY
+219 PKEVIH

-245 MAPFLMHLAACFVVI
+245 TAPFLMHMAACFVVI

-265 LKRYGG
+265 LLRYGG
-271 DMAIATFGMTNRF
+271 DMEIATFGMTNRF
-284 MFFFAMIIMGL
+284 IFFFVMIVMGIQ
-295 NQGMQPIVGYNYGAQ
+295 QGMQPIVGYNYGAQ
-310 LYPRMIRTLK
+310 LYQRMLRAFK
-320 LTIICATCVMG
+320 LAVYCATCVMSFLFLFG
-331 LLWLI
+331 EIW
-336 GLIIPEGFIRLFTH
+336 PEGFIRLFTH

-355 AQSIMPARVML
+355 AQSITPARIMLAVMFAI
-366 CTMVLVGFPMVVGNF
+366 GFPMITGNF

-387 ANKAI
+387 APKAI
-392 FLSLTRQVIFLI
+392 FLSLTRQVLFLI
-404 PCILL
+404 PLIIG
-409 LPLLFQWIS
+409 LPLLFE
-418 SLASSA
+418 SLGIA
-424 DGLLSLS
+424 
-431 PIWGVWWSLPICDA
+431 PIWGVWWSWPISDSLSVITA
-445 LAAILAAI
+445 MIVF
-453 ILNRDMRKFK
+453 NRDMRKFK
-463 ATNNASSLTT
+463 FLNNEKL
-473 EGVQISNSL
+473 

>member
-10 GTNSIRSLLLKYA
+10 GTQSIRSLLLKYA

-65 CAAFGSL
+65 CAAFGTL

-109 IVMAVGLFWLDPIL
+109 LVMAVGLYWLDPIL

-129 DETIV
+129 DVTIA
-134 YARDYMEIILWGN
+134 YAREYMEIILWGN

-160 RSIGHPKVS
+160 RSIGHPKIA
-169 MYATILAVVINII
+169 MYATIVAVVTNII

-191 DMGVRGAALATIL
+191 DMGVRGAALATMI
-204 SQVVSVVLQMFIFLN
+204 SQLVSVIIELVIFLN

-245 MAPFLMHLAACFVVI
+245 TAPFLMHMASCFVVI

-271 DMAIATFGMTNRF
+271 DMAIATFGITNRF
-284 MFFFAMIIMGL
+284 MFFFAMVVMGL
-295 NQGMQPIVGYNYGAQ
+295 NQGMQPIVGYNYGAK
-310 LYPRMIRTLK
+310 LFDRMMRALK
-320 LTIICATCVMG
+320 LTAMCATCVMG
-331 LLWLI
+331 VLWLF
-336 GLIIPEGFIRLFTH
+336 GLIWPEGFIRLFTH
-350 DEVLI
+350 DELLI
-355 AQSIMPARVML
+355 AQSIAPARVML
-366 CTMVLVGFPMVVGNF
+366 CTMVMVGFPMVVGNF

-387 ANKAI
+387 SGKAI

-409 LPLLFQWIS
+409 LPLLFQV
-418 SLASSA
+418 LNFT
-424 DGLLSLS
+424 

-445 LAAILAAI
+445 LAAVLAAI

-463 ATNNASSLTT
+463 
-473 EGVQISNSL
+473 ISIDF

>member
-1 MSAPKITEL
+1 MSDAKITEL
-10 GTNSIRSLLLKYA
+10 GTQSIRSLLFKYA
-23 LPGIIAMTASSL
+23 MPGIIAMTAMSL

-44 GHGVGAMA
+44 GHGVGALA

-65 CAAFGSL
+65 CAAFGTL

-109 IVMAVGLFWLDPIL
+109 LVMVVGLYWLDPIL

-129 DETIV
+129 EATIT
-134 YARDYMEIILWGN
+134 YAREYMEVILLGN

-160 RSIGHPKVS
+160 RSIGHPRIS
-169 MYATILAVVINII
+169 MYATILAVTLNVI

-191 DMGVRGAALATIL
+191 DMGVRGAALATMI
-204 SQVVSVVLQMFIFLN
+204 SQIVSVIIELIIFLN

-225 FHRGIWRLKRDI
+225 FHRGIWRLRRDI

-245 MAPFLMHLAACFVVI
+245 MAPFLMHMAACFVVI

-284 MFFFAMIIMGL
+284 MFFFAMIVMGIQ
-295 NQGMQPIVGYNYGAQ
+295 QGMQPIVGYNYGAN
-310 LYPRMIRTLK
+310 LKDRMMRAFK
-320 LTIICATCVMG
+320 LSVYCATCVMKG
-331 LLWLI
+331 LFAFL
-336 GLIIPEGFIRLFTH
+336 
-350 DEVLI
+350 
-355 AQSIMPARVML
+355 
-366 CTMVLVGFPMVVGNF
+366 PM
-381 YTSIGM
+381 T
-387 ANKAI
+387 K
-392 FLSLTRQVIFLI
+392 
-404 PCILL
+404 P
-409 LPLLFQWIS
+409 
-418 SLASSA
+418 
-424 DGLLSLS
+424 
-431 PIWGVWWSLPICDA
+431 
-445 LAAILAAI
+445 
-453 ILNRDMRKFK
+453 
-463 ATNNASSLTT
+463 
-473 EGVQISNSL
+473 

>member
-10 GTNSIRSLLLKYA
+10 GTQPVRSLLMKYA
-23 LPGIIAMTASSL
+23 LPGIIAMTATSL

-109 IVMAVGLFWLDPIL
+109 LVMVVGLYWLDPIL

-129 DETIV
+129 DVTIS
-134 YARDYMEIILWGN
+134 YARDYMEIILWAN

-160 RSIGHPKVS
+160 RSIGHPKVAMFS
-169 MYATILAVVINII
+169 TIVAVVANII
-182 LDPIFIFVL
+182 LDPIFIFAL
-191 DMGVRGAALATIL
+191 DMGVRGAALATVL
-204 SQVVSVVLQMFIFLN
+204 SQAIAVVGQMVVFLN

-245 MAPFLMHLAACFVVI
+245 TAPFLMHLAACFVVI

-271 DMAIATFGMTNRF
+271 DMAIATFGITNRF
-284 MFFFAMIIMGL
+284 MFFFSMIVMGL
-295 NQGMQPIVGYNYGAQ
+295 NQGMQPIVGYNYGAK
-310 LYPRMIRTLK
+310 LYDRMIRALK
-320 LTIICATCVMG
+320 LTAMCATCVMG
-331 LLWLI
+331 MLWLF
-336 GLIIPEGFIRLFTH
+336 GLIWPEGFIRLFTH
-350 DEVLI
+350 DEVLV
-355 AQSIMPARVML
+355 AQSIAPARVML
-366 CTMVLVGFPMVVGNF
+366 CTMVMVGFPMVVGNF

-387 ANKAI
+387 SGKAI
-392 FLSLTRQVIFLI
+392 FLSLTRQVLLLI
-404 PCILL
+404 PSILL
-409 LPLLFQWIS
+409 LPLLFQTVEFT
-418 SLASSA
+418 
-424 DGLLSLS
+424 

-463 ATNNASSLTT
+463 
-473 EGVQISNSL
+473 ISIDF